1 LTVTFSDKETA
12 TMTNS
17 KKIYRDAALLAA
29 IQLDRPFSAQDI
41 ARIEA
46 CIEQAAIAQEPSR
59 SSGYENLSLLVGNIP
74 NLSTE
79 TYKPLAPLSGIEE
92 ALDEVGKKIA
102 RNFAPMPKVESEPQ
116 T

>member
-1 LTVTFSDKETA
+1 
-12 TMTNS
+12 MTNPR
-17 KKIYRDAALLAA
+17 KVYRDAAQLAA

-46 CIEQAAIAQEPSR
+46 CVEQAAISQEPSMA
-59 SSGYENLSLLVGNIP
+59 SGYENLSLLLQMIP
-74 NLSTE
+74 SLSTE

-116 T
+116 TW